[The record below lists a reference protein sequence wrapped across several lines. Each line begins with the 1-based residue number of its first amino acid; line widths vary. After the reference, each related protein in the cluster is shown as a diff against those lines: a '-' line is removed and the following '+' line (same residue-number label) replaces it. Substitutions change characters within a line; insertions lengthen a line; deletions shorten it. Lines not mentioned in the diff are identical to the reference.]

1 MCSVTPDK
9 SHGVRYANRMMVR
22 TASQMFRPY
31 GPRPAVRAL
40 LSHEGPESANTDRFP
55 VSSPH
60 Y

>member
-1 MCSVTPDK
+1 
-9 SHGVRYANRMMVR
+9 MMVR